1 MEVGTTHGTMA
12 IPAGMTL
19 GTTATPAYMAGME
32 AGTEVGTEVGMTHGT
47 GTCRQITAD
56 GMEDG
61 TLTGTTITT
70 TRTMESPEVEKMSG
84 MVPENQ
90 SPEAGP
96 AQEELPQAAHPLD
109 APAPAG

>member
-32 AGTEVGTEVGMTHGT
+32 AGTEVGMTHGT
-47 GTCRQITAD
+47 GTCRHITAD

>member
-19 GTTATPAYMAGME
+19 GTTATPDGTDGM
-32 AGTEVGTEVGMTHGT
+32 VDGMTHGT
-47 GTCRQITAD
+47 GTCRHITAD

>member
-19 GTTATPAYMAGME
+19 GTTATQDGTDGM
-32 AGTEVGTEVGMTHGT
+32 GDGMTHGT
-47 GTCRQITAD
+47 GTCRHITAD